1 MFAPIP
7 SKEYIETFDYPI
19 NVLLQNSD
27 NTYVGGVVVE
37 QILRDFALEHKFTS
51 FSNKKL
57 IKKRTFSSTVPFLA
71 RIGKM
76 WMSSWS
82 INVLMAKFIVKNVF
96 GHSIL
101 CVYL

>member
-1 MFAPIP
+1 MFKCLHLGIP
-7 SKEYIETFDYPI
+7 SKESIETVEYLI
-19 NVLLQNSD
+19 NVLLQNSN
-27 NTYVGGVVVE
+27 NTIVE
-37 QILRDFALEHKFTS
+37 QISGDFALEHKFTS

-76 WMSSWS
+76 WISLWS